1 VNIGGVLNLIH
12 AYRRRKGAFFIPR
25 EMDIRK
31 LPEELRR
38 IIYSYLDQPSCRSL
52 SLASRFFHQDITQLR
67 FYTERYKI
75 FLEWAYSG
83 NTSMLEAYAGGLKP
97 PFCQNLREVMSI
109 AAAEGNRQFLV
120 LLNVSLSANDWGFQ
134 PCLNSA
140 VLRDQRDVAQYLLD
154 EGADPEVPW
163 IDWPI
168 DLAKDSYI
176 RRMLIKKGG
185 SFTLQKEFERAIE
198 AESLRDIRKLS
209 QHHFLRTNEGRR
221 SLGSSLVTI
230 AALYKKPYI
239 IDMLLSI
246 GCSTDQGAFIRA
258 ISAGEFETAAALRCN
273 LILEYLPNARDREGD
288 MKYESC
294 VQKLKIV
301 EYFIAWKKQ
310 NLKHAHCHKTSVH
323 FRFSC
328 CRHRKAR
335 RSPRL
340 IRTWICQTCCN
351 HRGKR

>member
-1 VNIGGVLNLIH
+1 
-12 AYRRRKGAFFIPR
+12 
-25 EMDIRK
+25 MDIRK
-31 LPEELRR
+31 LPPELRT
-38 IIYSYLDQPSCRSL
+38 IIYNYLDQSSRRLL
-52 SLASRFFHQDITQLR
+52 SLACRLFYKDITQLR
-67 FYTERYKI
+67 FGAERYNI

-83 NTSMLEAYAGGLKP
+83 NTSMLEEYAGGLKP
-97 PFCQNLREVMSI
+97 PYFDQNLSKGMSI
-109 AAAEGNRQFLV
+109 AAAEGNRQFLT
-120 LLNVSLSANDWGFQ
+120 LLNVSLSAYKWWNFQ

-140 VLRDQRDVAQYLLD
+140 VLHDQRDVVQYLLD
-154 EGADPEVPW
+154 EGADPEDPW
-163 IDWPI
+163 NEWPI

-198 AESLRDIRKLS
+198 AGSLRDIRKLS
-209 QHHFLRTNEGRR
+209 QHHFFRADEGRR

-230 AALYKKPYI
+230 AALYKEPYI
-239 IDMLLSI
+239 IDMLLSV
-246 GCSTDQGAFIRA
+246 GCSTDPGAFIRA

-273 LILEYLPNARDREGD
+273 LILDYLPDARYRESD
-288 MKYESC
+288 MQYESC

-301 EYFIAWKKQ
+301 EDFIAWKKQ
-310 NLKHAHCHKTSVH
+310 NVKHTHCHKASVY

-335 RSPRL
+335 RSQRL

-351 HRGKR
+351 HREKRKF